1 MSCLSACPCLSILLK
16 VAVLCNGV
24 TCTVVYLF
32 CIVICAE
39 HVVDDVVSTATSQD
53 ELTGSQ
59 PLVPVDSVINA
70 ALDSDLSTSLP
81 ASQVMAL

>member
-1 MSCLSACPCLSILLK
+1 MS
-16 VAVLCNGV
+16 V
-24 TCTVVYLF
+24 TCTVVYRY
-32 CIVICAE
+32 CIVVCAE

-59 PLVPVDSVINA
+59 PLVPADNVINS